1 MDILANLLQ
10 PFLETMLAIFLP
22 VVLGFLAVW
31 IRSWIAKAKAEI
43 AARDLEWL
51 LVLAEQFVAAAEQ
64 AGITGELENLGEAKK
79 QMVVDMLQAAA
90 DQRGLREIR
99 RRGRRRGDLPCRLQC
114 VCELERVQ
122 RDHRRGR
129 LGRPRRK

>member
-51 LVLAEQFVAAAEQ
+51 LVLAGQFVAAAEQ

-79 QMVVDMLQAAA
+79 QMVVAMLQASADARGIKIDADALSALIEAA
-90 DQRGLREIR
+90 VVDAFGFSKDSE
-99 RRGRRRGDLPCRLQC
+99 
-114 VCELERVQ
+114 
-122 RDHRRGR
+122 
-129 LGRPRRK
+129 